1 MTTSV
6 AWGWGGGNDLEDNAT
21 VIKAEQA
28 MLLATIQN
36 GMIVYDDRNHR
47 LGPVRH
53 VYQPVN
59 QNGDFYIQVH
69 TGFVP
74 LFGHDVFIPSRM
86 LTLYRESDQHMELA
100 VGITR
105 AELHKMGWDKRS
117 PLIHD

>member
-1 MTTSV
+1 VS
-6 AWGWGGGNDLEDNAT
+6 
-21 VIKAEQA
+21 
-28 MLLATIQN
+28 
-36 GMIVYDDRNHR
+36 
-47 LGPVRH
+47 
-53 VYQPVN
+53 
-59 QNGDFYIQVH
+59 
-69 TGFVP
+69 